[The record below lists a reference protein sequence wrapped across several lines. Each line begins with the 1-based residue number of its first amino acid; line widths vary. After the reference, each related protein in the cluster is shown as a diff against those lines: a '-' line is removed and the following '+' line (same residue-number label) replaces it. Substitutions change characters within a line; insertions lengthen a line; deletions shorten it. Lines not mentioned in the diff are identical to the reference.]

1 MKSRPVVLSIAGFD
15 PSGGAGLLADIKTF
29 EQNKVYGLGVV
40 SALTWQNESEF
51 EKVEWLSVEK
61 IKSQTEILFRKSQIE
76 YAKIGLLENAST
88 LSEIIEF
95 LKNYNPKIK
104 IIWDPVTKAS
114 AGMNFHTSSETNDW
128 KKCLKDIFLVTPN
141 WLEATWLADEKDGL
155 TAGLVLSKLSNVYL
169 KGGHNPG
176 KPGHDYVFTHNSQ
189 PTTHNFSL
197 RPKINDVKA
206 KHGSGCVFA
215 SALTAFL
222 ARGFPIKKASL
233 LAKEYVTR
241 YLTSNPTMLGY
252 HHF

>member
-61 IKSQTEILFRKSQIE
+61 IKSQIEILLRKSKIE
-76 YAKIGLLENAST
+76 YAKIGLIENAST

-95 LKNYNPKIK
+95 LKNNNPKIK
-104 IIWDPVTKAS
+104 IIWDPVIKAS
-114 AGMNFHTSSETNDW
+114 AGMNFHSSSENNVW
-128 KKCLKDIFLVTPN
+128 KKCLNEMFLITPN
-141 WLEATWLADEKDGL
+141 WTEAIWLTGEIDPLKGSAD
-155 TAGLVLSKLSNVYL
+155 LSKLTNVYL
-169 KGGHNPG
+169 KGGHNPD
-176 KPGHDYVFTHNSQ
+176 KPGYDYVFTHNSQ
-189 PTTHNFSL
+189 LSAYTFSL
-197 RPKINDVKA
+197 RPKSKDVKA

-215 SALTAFL
+215 AALTALL
-222 ARGFPIKKASL
+222 ARGFPLKKASMM
-233 LAKEYVTR
+233 AKEYVTR
-241 YLTSNPTMLGY
+241 YLTSNPTMLGF

>member
-1 MKSRPVVLSIAGFD
+1 MKSRPVVLSVAGFD

-61 IKSQTEILFRKSQIE
+61 VISQIEILLRKSKIE
-76 YAKIGLLENAST
+76 YAKIGLIENTSA
-88 LSEIIEF
+88 LSAIIEF

-104 IIWDPVTKAS
+104 IIWDPVIKAS
-114 AGMNFHTSSETNDW
+114 AGMNFHSLSENTSW
-128 KKCLKDIFLVTPN
+128 IKCLNDIFLITPN
-141 WLEATWLADEKDGL
+141 WSEASWLSGQIDPIQ
-155 TAGLVLSKLSNVYL
+155 AGSELSKFTNVYL
-169 KGGHNPG
+169 KGGHNPD
-176 KPGHDYVFTHNSQ
+176 KPGHDYVFTQNSELD
-189 PTTHNFSL
+189 TFSYSF
-197 RPKINDVKA
+197 RPKIKDVKA

-215 SALTAFL
+215 AALTALL
-222 ARGFPIKKASL
+222 ARGLPLKMASL

-241 YLTSNPTMLGY
+241 YLISNPTLLGF